1 MDFVIAQQK
10 VALEEEKYSLPQ
22 IFYTANILELS
33 MRTISNISRLVIIIV
48 VFSILVMME
57 PIFAQT
63 IPEPSVPEFT
73 VKFVPS
79 TYSVTTSNPYTGE
92 SSTTQCDNNTI
103 EIAITNQDYT
113 YSNGSSFYLYYNI
126 RTKGHFEENWTELYP
141 TVGLLPNAG
150 AYQHADYRNYY
161 AKYIAFTAEDSR
173 NSYFGLTATNSKYTT
188 VVLPANYPQNGSVDF
203 QVEAMIGQNAT
214 YYDPT
219 NDIVYDPSSGGVNR
233 PAMAHV
239 TSSGWSNTQTIN
251 ISDGQVSVS
260 SSLPDSSATPT
271 SQNPTTTPIQ
281 PNVGVGV
288 FGLGWL
294 GVGVVVFVV
303 VLAVLLVAVAVFW
316 RRRKS

>member
-1 MDFVIAQQK
+1 MG
-10 VALEEEKYSLPQ
+10 
-22 IFYTANILELS
+22 
-33 MRTISNISRLVIIIV
+33 NISKCSALLLTLIIATSCATLLAINP
-48 VFSILVMME
+48 ST
-57 PIFAQT
+57 AQT
-63 IPEPSVPEFT
+63 ISTPSVPEFT

-161 AKYIAFTAEDSR
+161 AQYIAFTAEDPR
-173 NSYFGLTATNSKYTT
+173 NSYLGLPATNSKYTT
-188 VVLPANYPQNGSVDF
+188 VVFPADYPQNGSVDF

-214 YYDPT
+214 YCDPT
-219 NDIVYDPSSGGVNR
+219 NNIVYDSSSGGVNR

-260 SSLPDSSATPT
+260 SPLPDSSATPT

-294 GVGVVVFVV
+294 GVGLVVFAV

-316 RRRKS
+316 RKRTHRLPQIEENPLSTNHQ